1 MPKRPNLFDLL
12 GHPITQNV
20 VQQIAQGIDPRLVAA
35 QAAGN
40 ALAGHMAT
48 RLGVPPHM
56 VKGAYAPATAQ
67 SNGRAPGADVVD
79 AEYTVID
86 VTPGVKRKVK
96 VG

>member
-1 MPKRPNLFDLL
+1 MMPRRMTLMEML
-12 GHPITQNV
+12 GHPIAQDA
-20 VQQIAQGIDPRLVAA
+20 VQRIAQGIDPRLVAA

-40 ALAGHMAT
+40 ALAGHIAAT
-48 RLGVPPHM
+48 LGVP
-56 VKGAYAPATAQ
+56 KTAAA
-67 SNGRAPGADVVD
+67 GDVID